1 MAFTKTNL
9 RDVKDDAVDFGIGEV
24 QEARFAREDLDAEQT
39 GLAYHRVKPGRRQSF
54 GHRHQEA
61 EEVHVILSGSG
72 RVLIDEET
80 VEVKSLDALRI
91 SPTSARIF
99 EADDEGLEYVV
110 FGPHHEGDGEIL
122 SDFGSD

>member
-80 VEVKSLDALRI
+80 VEVKPLDALRI